1 MGHEKTINTDNRSLE
16 SSAKLNFSM
25 GRKPRPSSK
34 PTASNHIKVIGDER
48 DSKTNTNTSPF
59 RSPTA
64 TQTGTLSPSRR
75 LSGNSKRKKNATPLS
90 PSAENPDFVVMNPQ
104 MIKTAN
110 MIRYLHHK
118 KGVRRDKRHQ
128 RQVLSNGIPCKLN
141 DKGLPIP
148 PSGDD
153 PEDVDPEASGQPYF
167 QVEGDNG
174 EKILYR
180 EDSIK
185 KLHNNNSLRYETNMK
200 AFIDEYHDYAVEV
213 HGLIIRNKGSTK
225 GKKVDDTKDFA
236 LITNKKDLNKR

>member
-1 MGHEKTINTDNRSLE
+1 MT
-16 SSAKLNFSM
+16 
-25 GRKPRPSSK
+25 
-34 PTASNHIKVIGDER
+34 
-48 DSKTNTNTSPF
+48 
-59 RSPTA
+59 
-64 TQTGTLSPSRR
+64 
-75 LSGNSKRKKNATPLS
+75 

-118 KGVRRDKRHQ
+118 KVVRKDKRNQ
-128 RQVLSNGIPCKLN
+128 KPRQVLSNGIPCKLN
-141 DKGLPIP
+141 EKGLPIP

-153 PEDVDPEASGQPYF
+153 IANEDPEASGQPYF

-200 AFIDEYHDYAVEV
+200 AFIDEYHEYSVGV

-225 GKKVDDTKDFA
+225 GKKNVDEQKDFA
-236 LITNKKDLNKR
+236 LISNKKELTSR